1 MITGMDAITF
11 KAQLAPIQS
20 AIMAGPDGLQVK
32 MMPVEMDGQLAA
44 HLFDLQQ
51 TAFTMTVL
59 DSMGNIS
66 FNASFPDTKS
76 AIAINKTT
84 PQFQIR
90 IPKGDLL
97 TGLRL
102 VALFGIVFQVEI
114 ETNGKPKEKAKK
126 ERKPKE
132 PKGEYGQYWH
142 EMFGKYFYDN
152 PDLKQVLALDISA
165 SQLDVKEALRRIFNV
180 SSLSFVSPEQLE
192 EFANGHD
199 LVGLVSQ
206 SRQAAVVAAEMK
218 Q

>member
-1 MITGMDAITF
+1 MIIEMDAITF

-44 HLFDLQQ
+44 HLFNLQQ

-114 ETNGKPKEKAKK
+114 EANGQPKEKAKK
-126 ERKPKE
+126 
-132 PKGEYGQYWH
+132 PKGPHSRYWQAMYKSGFQH
-142 EMFGKYFYDN
+142 SV
-152 PDLKQVLALDISA
+152 DLQAV
-165 SQLDVKEALRRIFNV
+165 LDVKTAQDVRDALRRELAV
-180 SSLSFVSPEQLE
+180 DSLTFVSPEQFESWLE
-192 EFANGHD
+192 VKQLH
-199 LVGLVSQ
+199 GLITL
-206 SRQAAVVAAEMK
+206 SRQAPR
-218 Q
+218 